1 MKLITL
7 DFETYYDKE
16 YSLRKMTPAQ
26 YILDERYETICCAT
40 QIDAGPVQNV
50 DGPKFRDW
58 LSQHDP
64 ADCISLTFNA
74 LFDNCIL
81 AWRFGWVP
89 SRMVD
94 GLGMARALL
103 GHKLRR
109 LSLESVAKH
118 LELGDKGDTIRSVI
132 GMRRAD
138 IIAAGLFPSFC
149 EYAAQDVRLLK
160 GVFNKL
166 APSFP
171 KAEYRVMDL
180 VLRCAVEPRLTM
192 NIPKLTAHL
201 ENVCA
206 AKEALLRGASVEKP
220 QLMSATQFAALL
232 VAEGVEIE
240 TKVSNTGNT
249 IPALAKSDQ
258 FMVDLL
264 EHENPRVQSL
274 AAARI
279 GLKSTLEESRTERLL
294 AIAGLS
300 WPT

>member
-1 MKLITL
+1 MKLICL
-7 DFETYYDKE
+7 DIETHYSKE
-16 YSLRKMTPAQ
+16 YSLRRMTPAQ
-26 YILDERYETICCAT
+26 YALDDRFELICVAV
-40 QIDAGPVQNV
+40 QIGEGEPFIV
-50 DGPKFRDW
+50 DGPDFPAFLEK
-58 LSQHDP
+58 HP
-64 ADCISLTFNA
+64 ADQTIMCCHNA
-74 LFDNCIL
+74 LFDFAVI
-81 AWRFGWVP
+81 AWRYRYVA
-89 SRMVD
+89 SRMID
-94 GLGMARALL
+94 TLGMSRALL
-103 GHKLRR
+103 GHRLRR
-109 LSLESVAKH
+109 LSLESVAEH
-118 LELGDKGDTIRSVI
+118 LGLGAKGDTIHSVI

-138 IIAAGLFPSFC
+138 IMNAGLWLNFC
-149 EYAAQDVRLLK
+149 EYAKQDVRLLK
-160 GVFNKL
+160 GIFNKL

-180 VLRCAVEPRLTM
+180 VLRCVVDPKFVM

-201 ENVCA
+201 EYVRA
-206 AKEALLRGASVEKP
+206 AKEALLQGASVEKP
-220 QLMSATQFAALL
+220 QLLSAVQFAALL